1 MENYLPV
8 EQTTLGVW
16 SITDYNPETKYV
28 KIQDDKSV
36 SVWIPIIFWQWHEDG
51 AKLRAKADNF
61 RKSRDY
67 FKQERDLQKI
77 AQSKALRDLNEKLEL
92 AVARNENL
100 RHIESLFECMNEE
113 VGEMEHKVTFW
124 KTVAIAL
131 GVFGIG
137 MFGLISLNAFK

>member
-28 KIQDDKSV
+28 KIQDDKNV
-36 SVWIPIIFWQWHEDG
+36 SVWIPIIFWNWHEDS
-51 AKLRAKADNF
+51 AKLRAKAENL

-67 FKQERDLQKI
+67 FKQERDSMKI
-77 AQSKALRDLNEKLEL
+77 MHTKVINDLSERINASIKNNEIIGN
-92 AVARNENL
+92 V
-100 RHIESLFECMNEE
+100 ESAFECMKEE
-113 VGEMEHKVTFW
+113 IGEMENRIKFW

-131 GVFGIG
+131 GIFGVAL
-137 MFGLISLNAFK
+137 FGLICVNALK

>member
-28 KIQDDKSV
+28 KIQDDKNV
-36 SVWIPIIFWQWHEDG
+36 SVWIPIIFWNWHEDG
-51 AKLRAKADNF
+51 ARIRAKAENL

-67 FKQERDLQKI
+67 FKQERDLQKVMHTKVI
-77 AQSKALRDLNEKLEL
+77 KDLDEKLHASL
-92 AVARNENL
+92 KN
-100 RHIESLFECMNEE
+100 IEIISNIETAFECIKEE
-113 VGEMEHKVTFW
+113 VAEMEHKITFW

-131 GVFGIG
+131 SFFGIAL
-137 MFGLISLNAFK
+137 FALICMSAIK

>member
-36 SVWIPIIFWQWHEDG
+36 SVWIPIIFWNWHEDS
-51 AKLRAKADNF
+51 AKLRAKADNL

-67 FKQERDLQKI
+67 FKQERDLQKMSQ
-77 AQSKALRDLNEKLEL
+77 AKALRDLNEKFIASQAKVDSLL
-92 AVARNENL
+92 Q
-100 RHIESLFECMNEE
+100 IESLFECMGEE
-113 VGEMEHKVTFW
+113 VAEMEHKVTFW

-131 GVFGIG
+131 GIFGVA
-137 MFGLISLNAFK
+137 MFGLICVSALK

>member
-36 SVWIPIIFWQWHEDG
+36 SVWIPIIFWNWHEDT
-51 AKLRAKADNF
+51 AKLRAKAENF

-67 FKQERDLQKI
+67 FKQEGISRRWLK
-77 AQSKALRDLNEKLEL
+77 LRL
-92 AVARNENL
+92 
-100 RHIESLFECMNEE
+100 
-113 VGEMEHKVTFW
+113 
-124 KTVAIAL
+124 
-131 GVFGIG
+131 
-137 MFGLISLNAFK
+137 

>member
-67 FKQERDLQKI
+67 FKQERDFQKTTHT
-77 AQSKALRDLNEKLEL
+77 KVLRDLNEKLVL
-92 AVARNENL
+92 ANTKVDSL
-100 RHIESLFECMNEE
+100 MHIESLFECMNEE
-113 VGEMEHKVTFW
+113 VGEMEHRVTFW

-131 GVFGIG
+131 SFFGIAL
-137 MFGLISLNAFK
+137 FALICMSALK

>member
-36 SVWIPIIFWQWHEDG
+36 SVWIPIIFWQWHEDS

-77 AQSKALRDLNEKLEL
+77 THTKALIDLNEKLL
-92 AVARNENL
+92 VANSKVDSL
-100 RHIESLFECMNEE
+100 MHIESLFECMNEE

-137 MFGLISLNAFK
+137 MFVLICLNSFK

>member
-51 AKLRAKADNF
+51 AKIRAKADNL

-77 AQSKALRDLNEKLEL
+77 THTKDLINLNEKLL
-92 AVARNENL
+92 VANSKVDSL
-100 RHIESLFECMNEE
+100 MHIESLFECMNEE

-137 MFGLISLNAFK
+137 MFGLICLNSFK